1 MLELHLPDLTFPMV
15 KYGRVETPW
24 DLRPLL
30 YQGAAGANVRD
41 VAKQIASGKFG
52 RPILER
58 IELVT
63 SIHTVLVAS
72 LIAGGSSCTV
82 FSKIRNLRTFWSWA
96 EQAMKD
102 RPICREFIEA
112 TYRHWT
118 DFLLHRVR
126 LKSIGAETA
135 HSLACTVS
143 SVLDEVLDRN
153 TRLLESTRIRRPKK
167 GKRAAGG
174 VEADKQNLA
183 DTFAFGHLLL
193 DIINGLSGQAIWGP
207 LPVRIPLRSGLEL
220 REWSGLRSSENLVIL
235 KPGYKPKSATNNLV
249 AKRTNYERDCTLRTR
264 FPLANLRLEAE
275 LLVFISQTGMNLAQA
290 HQLKLSQYSYKS
302 TIDGYEVRDYKARKQ
317 GAVLFEIF
325 AEYRSVFE
333 NYLAWR
339 KSVFSDSQ
347 ELFPF
352 VRRGGRAELTP
363 PGFDKLRKY
372 ICPKTGVRFFPPRN
386 LRKTRINWLLRQ
398 SRNPDLTAELAQHT
412 KETLMRVYEQPSLQV
427 AMSEIIQFWP
437 SFDPALRGDPKL
449 CLAPGVCDG
458 IPQPTPD
465 LPVEAPKPDCRT
477 PAGCLFCAHHRDID
491 SQDYVWSVACMR
503 HLKTIVLQGFRP
515 IKKGGADAARHVE
528 LALEVLSAKLKWFRE
543 SNEQRKSWVNE
554 ALERVE
560 ESDFHPHW
568 RYLIESAQGV

>member
-1 MLELHLPDLTFPMV
+1 MLEGHLPDLTFPMV
-15 KYGRVETPW
+15 EYGREQTPW
-24 DLRPLL
+24 DLKPFL
-30 YQGAAGANVRD
+30 YQGAAGENARN
-41 VAKQIASGKFG
+41 VAKRIASGNFG

-58 IELVT
+58 IEFVT
-63 SIHTVLVAS
+63 SIHSVLVAS
-72 LIAGGSSCTV
+72 LIAGGSSRTV
-82 FSKIRNLRTFWSWA
+82 FTKIRNLRTFWSWA
-96 EQAMKD
+96 DQAIKD
-102 RPICREFIEA
+102 RPISRESIEA

-118 DFLLHRVR
+118 DYLLHRVR
-126 LKSIGAETA
+126 LKTIAAETA

-153 TRLLESTRIRRPKK
+153 TGLLESTRIRRPKK
-167 GKRAAGG
+167 GKRSSGG
-174 VEADKQNLA
+174 IEADKQNVA
-183 DTFAFGHLLL
+183 ETFAFGNLLL
-193 DIINGLSGQAIWGP
+193 DIINGLSVQAIWGP

-220 REWSGLRSSENLVIL
+220 QEWSGLRASEDLVIL
-235 KPGYKPKSATNNLV
+235 KPGYKPKSATNYLV
-249 AKRTNYERDCTLRTR
+249 AKRSNYESDCTLRTR
-264 FPLANLRLEAE
+264 YPLVNLRLEAE

-290 HQLKLSQYSYKS
+290 HQLKLCQYSYKS
-302 TIDGYEVRDYKARKQ
+302 TIDGYEIREYKARKK

-333 NYLAWR
+333 NYLVWR
-339 KSVFSDSQ
+339 KAVFPDSE

-372 ICPKTGVRFFPPRN
+372 ICPKTEIRFVPPRN

-398 SRNPDLTAELAQHT
+398 SRNPDLTAEQAQHT
-412 KETLMRVYEQPSLQV
+412 KETLLRVYEQPSLQV

-437 SFDPALRGDPKL
+437 SFDPALRGDPMPSP
-449 CLAPGVCDG
+449 APGVCDG
-458 IPQPTPD
+458 LPQAIPN

-491 SQDYVWSVACMR
+491 SQDYVWSIACMR
-503 HLKTIVLQGFRP
+503 HLKTLVLRGFRP
-515 IKKGGADAARHVE
+515 IKKGQADAAKHVD
-528 LALEVLSAKLKWFRE
+528 LTLEVLSAKLKWFHE
-543 SNEQRKSWVNE
+543 SNEQRKNWVHE

-568 RYLIESAQGV
+568 RYVIESAEGV